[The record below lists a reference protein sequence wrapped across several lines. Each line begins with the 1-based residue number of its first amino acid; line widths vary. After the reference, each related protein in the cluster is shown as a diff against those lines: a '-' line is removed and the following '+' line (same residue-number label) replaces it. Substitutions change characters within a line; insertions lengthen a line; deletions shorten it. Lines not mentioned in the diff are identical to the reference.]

1 MVTVN
6 KFGYIQGTSSVPKY
20 WTNRSENDSALSTNT
35 SNTYMN
41 NETYDSCFGS
51 SMKVQYASGSWRYY
65 DQTYSQLNT
74 LIEIKMRIWGTGT
87 IMGRPMSSLQPSS
100 YNPNYG
106 IRYYAKSDTL
116 VLSGTT
122 LTFKHRISYR
132 NNTSDYSGTDIN
144 VTFPS
149 SFIGEWVK
157 ITMGYGYLE
166 VENINTGVKY
176 SSGSKQTSTS
186 SWTSPSFGIGYY
198 YFVGCIKNY
207 LFNTA
212 VADTVVKHDI
222 EYIEC
227 YTWNGSAKTVKNHY
241 TVDPTTGLF
250 KDSITGNSTDT
261 SGITGDAP
269 LTLNETATVTKYVSS
284 VYYNNNQIYKAYGGN
299 TLIWQKS

>member
-41 NETYDSCFGS
+41 NEAYDSCFGCS
-51 SMKVQYASGSWRYY
+51 ITSRYSGGWWYY
-65 DQTYSQLNT
+65 YEKYQQLNT

-87 IMGRPMSSLQPSS
+87 IMGSPMSSLQISSRHSS
-100 YNPNYG
+100 YGTY
-106 IRYYAKSDTL
+106 YYAKSDTL

-132 NNTSDYSGTDIN
+132 NNTSDYAGKDIN

-176 SSGSKQTSTS
+176 SSGSKETSTS
-186 SWTSPSFGIGYY
+186 SWANPSFGIGYY
-198 YFVGCIKNY
+198 YFVRCIKNY
-207 LFNTA
+207 LFNTP
-212 VADTVVKHDI
+212 VAATVVKHDI

-241 TVDPTTGLF
+241 TVDQNTGLF